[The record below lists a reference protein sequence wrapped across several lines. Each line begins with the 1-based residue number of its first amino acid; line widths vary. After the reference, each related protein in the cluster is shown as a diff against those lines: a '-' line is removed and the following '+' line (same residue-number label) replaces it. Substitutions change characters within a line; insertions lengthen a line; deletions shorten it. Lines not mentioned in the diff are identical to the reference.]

1 MNVRLTLAALS
12 FGLAMV
18 GCLFTNLTYYS
29 MVDEIN
35 KQKPRDK
42 QLEYFGF
49 GTKLMFYDVL
59 SQYRSLHPQGRLRMR
74 LRIAITT
81 MFVGLAA
88 TAGCML
94 LGFQ

>member
-1 MNVRLTLAALS
+1 MNLRLALAAVS
-12 FGLAMV
+12 FGIAMV
-18 GCLFTNLTYYS
+18 GCLFANLTYYS

-35 KQKPRDK
+35 KQRPRDK

-59 SQYRSLHPQGRLRMR
+59 SQYRSLHPLGRLRMR
-74 LRIAITT
+74 LRVAITT
-81 MFVGLAA
+81 MFVGLAT
-88 TAGCML
+88 TAGCIL